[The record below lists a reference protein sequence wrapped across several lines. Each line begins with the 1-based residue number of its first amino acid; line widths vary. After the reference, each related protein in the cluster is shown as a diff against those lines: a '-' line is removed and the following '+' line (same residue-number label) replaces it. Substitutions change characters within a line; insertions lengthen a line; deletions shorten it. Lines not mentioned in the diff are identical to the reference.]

1 MFLNLRSE
9 YITRKT
15 SGFTLLELL
24 LVVFIMSVLA
34 FSAVSLTETLD
45 SSQDQYRYERAKNQ
59 GVDLKKAI
67 VDRVETQQVV
77 RGFVADIGALPATM
91 TELAFGVVDGDP
103 GDVRIDPSSL
113 RTAMYDLTPDD
124 DGLQTPDAAVAV
136 DGQDGIRFLPA
147 SLNLIKGFRG
157 TPLQTDED
165 TPRDFYR
172 GSYLSNLLPGK
183 NIYVGPDK
191 PRFDDGWGNQNNQ
204 NGDWDSDL
212 ILPTGSNALS
222 PDDRTHGWYWKYR
235 EGLDDNLTISDGDLT
250 ILTYGK
256 DGESGG
262 TGYAQDLLFAAISP
276 DDYSVAESDIQL
288 ELHNDLAD
296 WNAEIQYRFALLV
309 YYAKEKKWRRII
321 SNPLSRPQLGQTSTV
336 TFPGISRI
344 PAGTHVLLLIQN
356 DFDSRTPMESV
367 IEETAGTIDDPE
379 VQSYVLSPPAVV
391 NGVKISVTLPDPNN
405 DATTITRENET
416 WHSSIAS
423 AIGDLNSVFTNSEDP
438 EVGAYT
444 TNPLSFVENIGAITT
459 VGQIAIEVNEASG
472 GDVTQGFDVE
482 EIVITREPV
491 AVMHSIRAK
500 HIHVLPGQTNIF
512 RLSLS
517 SIAQ

>member
-1 MFLNLRSE
+1 MFLILRSE

-103 GDVRIDPSSL
+103 SDVPIPASSL
-113 RTAMYDLTPDD
+113 RTPMYDLTPDDD

-136 DGQDGIRFLPA
+136 DGQDGIIFLPA
-147 SLNLIKGFRG
+147 SLNLVKGFRG

-191 PRFDDGWGNQNNQ
+191 PRFDDGWGNQN
-204 NGDWDSDL
+204 GDWDSDL

-222 PDDRTHGWYWKYR
+222 LDDRTHGWVWEYQA
-235 EGLDDNLTISDGDLT
+235 GTHQVISDGALT
-250 ILTYGK
+250 IKTYGK
-256 DGESGG
+256 DGVSGG
-262 TGYAQDLLFAAISP
+262 TEYADDLVFAAISP
-276 DDYSVAESDIQL
+276 DDYSVAESEIQL

-309 YYAKEKKWRRII
+309 YYAKENKWRRII

-336 TFPGISRI
+336 TVPGLSRI

-356 DFDSRTPMESV
+356 NFYPQTPMQSV
-367 IEETAGTIDDPE
+367 IEETAGTIDNPE
-379 VQSYVLSPPAVV
+379 VQTYVLSPPAAV
-391 NGVKISVTLPDPNN
+391 NRVKISVTLPDPNDSMTPITGQN
-405 DATTITRENET
+405 ATWQSTITT
-416 WHSSIAS
+416 
-423 AIGDLNSVFTNSEDP
+423 AIEDLNSAFTNSEDA

-444 TNPLSFVENIGAITT
+444 TNPLEVIENIGAITT
-459 VGQIAIEVNEASG
+459 SGQIAIEVNEASG
-472 GDVTQGFDVE
+472 GDVMQGFDVG

-491 AVMHSIRAK
+491 DATHSIRAK
-500 HIHVLPGQTNIF
+500 HVHVLPGQTNIF
-512 RLSLS
+512 RLNLS
-517 SIAQ
+517 SNSAVGF

>member
-1 MFLNLRSE
+1 MFRSLSLQ
-9 YITRKT
+9 YGVRKT

-34 FSAVSLTETLD
+34 FSAVSLTDVMD

-59 GVDLKKAI
+59 AVKLKKAI
-67 VDRVETQQVV
+67 IDRVETQQVV
-77 RGFVADIGALPATM
+77 RGFVADVGALPANM
-91 TELAFGVVDGDP
+91 MELAFGVVDGDP
-103 GDVRIDPSSL
+103 SDVRIDPSSL
-113 RTAMYDLTPDD
+113 RTAMYDLTPDG

-136 DGQDGIRFLPA
+136 NGQDGIVFLPA
-147 SLNLIKGFRG
+147 SLNLVKGFRG
-157 TPLQTDED
+157 TPLQTDEG

-183 NIYVGPDK
+183 NIYDGPDK
-191 PRFDDGWGNQNNQ
+191 PRFDDGWGNQIGWLKIGTNDPV
-204 NGDWDSDL
+204 GDDDL
-212 ILPTGSNALS
+212 
-222 PDDRTHGWYWKYR
+222 THGWVWN
-235 EGLDDNLTISDGDLT
+235 DDANGNLTLET
-250 ILTYGK
+250 LGK
-256 DGESGG
+256 DGLQNVPPV
-262 TGYAQDLLFAAISP
+262 TGYPADLQLATISRDDWSVDASAIQ
-276 DDYSVAESDIQL
+276 V

-321 SNPLSRPQLGQTSTV
+321 SNSLSRPQLGQTSTV
-336 TFPGISRI
+336 TFPEISRI

-379 VQSYVLSPPAVV
+379 VQSYVLSPPAGL

-405 DATTITRENET
+405 DATTITRENEN

-423 AIGDLNSVFTNSEDP
+423 AIVDLNSVFTNSEDP
-438 EVGAYT
+438 EVSTYT

-491 AVMHSIRAK
+491 TVMHSIRAK